1 MDGILDLLNSFIS
14 SFSPSY
20 IYDGAYFVATRYM
33 AAVSGTL
40 LVVAVFI
47 RMMNA
52 SIDSLDGAGRYAG
65 VVKSLLIWGSILGLY
80 FALAGLV
87 TDFFNVLYD
96 WSRQNGSVGRTMD
109 QLGIILED
117 LDRIRREQGQDMGA
131 WEKLAEFLG
140 NIPRGITFVLFF
152 LTFVLLVSV
161 ELFLHIAQA
170 IGYAVALIFGT
181 IAIPLAVSQKLSVL
195 SGWGKFTA
203 AILVWPVIESL
214 LMFLLL
220 GMTGQMS
227 ADIQNATASN
237 AGAAGI
243 YLLFAVM
250 NLIMAATIIA
260 APFITMALVNNSGNI
275 AGLVSPFVGG
285 AIAMTMGSSK
295 LIAEHS
301 GGSLVKKGADA
312 LQNLNTKGGDLATR
326 ALGTAARAPLKAAAN
341 ALGKGGGGADVA
353 ASASPVGGGLSYAAS
368 SSKFNFG
375 ATSPAAATAAYTFSA
390 GAGSGA
396 AAVDTGAA
404 AGTAASAGGN
414 DAPQDTPRKRTL
426 TPEQQAR
433 RGAIINNLKKAK
445 A

>member
-1 MDGILDLLNSFIS
+1 MDGMLDLLNSFIS

-65 VVKSLLIWGSILGLY
+65 VIKSLLIWGSVLGMY
-80 FALAGLV
+80 FTLADLV

-96 WSRQNGSVGRTMD
+96 WSRQNGSVGQTMK
-109 QLGIILED
+109 QLGFLLED
-117 LDRIRREQGQDMGA
+117 LDRMRQERGQDMGMF
-131 WEKLAEFLG
+131 ESITDFIN
-140 NIPRGITFVLFF
+140 NIPRGMAFLVFF
-152 LTFVLLVSV
+152 LTFVLVVFV
-161 ELFLHIAQA
+161 ELFLQLAQA

-195 SGWGKFTA
+195 SGWAKFTA
-203 AILVWPVIESL
+203 AILVWPVIEAL

-220 GMTGQMS
+220 GLSGQMG
-227 ADIQNATASN
+227 ADIQNFSATN

-243 YLLFAVM
+243 YLLFAIM
-250 NLIMAATIIA
+250 NLIMAASIIA
-260 APFITMALVNNSGNI
+260 APFIAMTLVNNSGSI
-275 AGLVSPFVGG
+275 TGLVSPFIGG
-285 AIAMTMGSSK
+285 AIAATMGTGK
-295 LIAEHS
+295 VLAQHG
-301 GGSLVKKGADA
+301 GGSLVQKGGEA

-326 ALGTAARAPLKAAAN
+326 ALGNAARAPLKAAAN
-341 ALGKGGGGADVA
+341 ALGGGGGSSGP
-353 ASASPVGGGLSYAAS
+353 ASAPPAGGGLSYAAQNP
-368 SSKFNFG
+368 KFDFG
-375 ATSPAAATAAYTFSA
+375 ISSPAAATAAYTFSA
-390 GAGSGA
+390 GGGA
-396 AAVDTGAA
+396 APVDAGAA
-404 AGTAASAGGN
+404 AGAAAPGGGGES
-414 DAPQDTPRKRTL
+414 PQETPRKRAL